1 MKTMLLST
9 DLNVKEQHLAVR
21 NTVGWYDFT
30 HKLIEVTGEDATE
43 FMEKIFVSSISK
55 VTIGRAKYTT
65 MLNEKGNIIDDVII
79 FHMDTNK
86 YWISTLYSK
95 AMLKWFEEQK
105 GDSDIEFVNITP
117 SWRMYAVQGPNSKD
131 LVNAVVDESIDEM
144 RFFSIADNKINGIPV
159 KVARSGFSGEKWG
172 YEIYID
178 HEQKAMLE
186 EVLAEEGKAFDAM
199 HVTEMDVMIFTLSGE
214 KGFVLMT
221 DIIETNPFEVG
232 FESSIDWDKE
242 FIGKAALEQVK
253 EEGPKRQLVG
263 FTVDDKDALIYGGP
277 HGNPIYKDGEKVGKA
292 TKFTYSY
299 VNDTN
304 IGYALIETGT
314 AKIGDKVS
322 INGYEAMLTEKRFVN

>member
-9 DLNVKEQHLAVR
+9 DPSVKEQHLAVR
-21 NTVGWYDFT
+21 NSVGWYDFT

-43 FMEKIFVSSISK
+43 FMENIFVSSISK
-55 VTIGRAKYTT
+55 VKIGKAKYTT

-86 YWISTLYSK
+86 YWVSTLYSK
-95 AMLKWFEEQK
+95 AMLKWFDAQK
-105 GDSDIEFVNITP
+105 GDNDIEYVNITP
-117 SWRMYAVQGPNSKD
+117 NWRMYAVQGPNSKD
-131 LVNAVVDESIDEM
+131 LVNAVVDENIDEM
-144 RFFSIADNKINGIPV
+144 RFFSIADNNIDGIPV
-159 KVARSGFSGEKWG
+159 KIARSGFSGEKWG

-178 HEQKAMLE
+178 YEQKAMLE

-199 HVTEMDVMIFTLSGE
+199 HVTEIDVMIFTLSGE

-242 FIGKAALEQVK
+242 FIGKAALEQIK
-253 EEGPKRQLVG
+253 AEGPKRQLVG

-299 VNDTN
+299 INDTN
-304 IGYALIETGT
+304 IGYALIEVGT

-322 INGYEAMLTEKRFVN
+322 INGYEAILTEKRFV

>member
-9 DLNVKEQHLAVR
+9 DPYVKEQHLAVR
-21 NTVGWYDFT
+21 NKVGWYDFT

-55 VTIGRAKYTT
+55 VNIGRAKYTT

-79 FHMDTNK
+79 FHLEPNK
-86 YWISTLYSK
+86 YWVSTLYSK
-95 AMLKWFEEQK
+95 AMLKWFDAQK
-105 GDSDIEFVNITP
+105 GESDIEYVNITP
-117 SWRMYAVQGPNSKD
+117 NWRMYSVQGPNSKD
-131 LVNAVVDESIDEM
+131 LVNAVVDKSVDEM
-144 RFFSIADNKINGIPV
+144 RFFSIAENTIDGIPV

-172 YEIYID
+172 FEIYID
-178 HEQKAMLE
+178 YEQRGMLE
-186 EVLAEEGKAFDAM
+186 EVLTKEGKAFDAM
-199 HVTEMDVMIFTLSGE
+199 EVTELDVMIFSLSGE
-214 KGFVLMT
+214 AGYVLMT

-232 FESSIDWDKE
+232 FESSIAWDKE
-242 FIGKAALEQVK
+242 FIGKSALEQIK
-253 EEGPKRQLVG
+253 KEGPKRQLVG

-322 INGYEAMLTEKRFVN
+322 INGYEAVLTEKRFVN